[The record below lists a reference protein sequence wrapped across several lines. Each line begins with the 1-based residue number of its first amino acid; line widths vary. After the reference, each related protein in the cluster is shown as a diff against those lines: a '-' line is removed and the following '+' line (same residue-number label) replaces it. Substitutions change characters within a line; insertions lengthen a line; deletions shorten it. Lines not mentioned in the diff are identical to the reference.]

1 MVRHHI
7 KKAANNLTTYSKKT
21 ANLIGSKLFYAL
33 AILSWPVMAL
43 LKLFNIVPE
52 DKYNENNPA
61 DPHANL
67 KALEKECRKNP
78 NLLDKP
84 GPATVSLSLKF
95 RNALSHIDFRKFTNK
110 WRDYLH
116 TWANMAEFAGGHE
129 EAQEILQVEKEIE
142 EIIAA
147 DEAQKVE
154 SEVPEPE
161 VAVIGSKD
169 PGSAELKAAESEVS
183 ESQSEDSEADETN
196 VRGKRRRSRSRRSN
210 SRRAQHDGYS
220 G

>member
-7 KKAANNLTTYSKKT
+7 KKAANNLSTYSKKT

-110 WRDYLH
+110 WKDYLH
-116 TWANMAEFAGGHE
+116 TWADMAEFAGGHE
-129 EAQEILQVEKEIE
+129 EAQEILQVEKEID

-154 SEVPEPE
+154 SEVPEPK
-161 VAVIGSKD
+161 VAIMGAKE
-169 PGSAELKAAESEVS
+169 PGIAESEVS
-183 ESQSEDSEADETN
+183 ESQSEDSDEVDETN
-196 VRGKRRRSRSRRSN
+196 VRVKRRRSRSRRSK

>member
-7 KKAANNLTTYSKKT
+7 KKAANNLSTYSKKT

-52 DKYNENNPA
+52 DKYNENNPS

-110 WRDYLH
+110 WKDYLH
-116 TWANMAEFAGGHE
+116 TWADMAEFAGGHE
-129 EAQEILQVEKEIE
+129 EAQEILQVEKEID

-154 SEVPEPE
+154 SEEPEPK
-161 VAVIGSKD
+161 VAIMGAKE
-169 PGSAELKAAESEVS
+169 PGAAESEVA
-183 ESQSEDSEADETN
+183 ESQSEDSDEVDETN
-196 VRGKRRRSRSRRSN
+196 VRVRRRRSRSRRSN